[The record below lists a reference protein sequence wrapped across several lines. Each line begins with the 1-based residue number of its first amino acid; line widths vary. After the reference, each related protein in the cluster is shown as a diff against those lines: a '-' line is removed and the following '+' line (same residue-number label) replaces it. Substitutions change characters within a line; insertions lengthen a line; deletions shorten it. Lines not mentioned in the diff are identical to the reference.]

1 MRGRTKMLLAQEAE
15 NRRRKGNDYGNP
27 YDNEKPNNRYE
38 SGNGGEMRDK
48 PYYGYDNKPV
58 NIYIPP
64 MSPSNNE
71 YRDRGVEYRGTRAEY
86 RGEYGQ
92 YPPPIY
98 ENRQP
103 DERRIGFDGGYGGQ
117 MTHGSR
123 TETNSRNL
131 YFSGSSNRGSS
142 SQGIDKAQAE
152 EWTEQMINSDGTRGA
167 HWDINE
173 AKTLKDKLGIN
184 VDPMEFYVAV
194 NMMYSDYCATAKQ
207 FGVDKPEF
215 YGHLA
220 KAFLMDK
227 DAGPDKLHKYFSE
240 VVG

>member
-15 NRRRKGNDYGNP
+15 RRRGRGNDYGNP

-38 SGNGGEMRDK
+38 SGNGGEMRDR
-48 PYYGYDNKPV
+48 PYYAYDSKPV

-64 MSPSNNE
+64 MSPSNN
-71 YRDRGVEYRGTRAEY
+71 DYRGNGMEY

-92 YPPPIY
+92 YPPPMY
-98 ENRQP
+98 ESRQL

-117 MTHGSR
+117 MHGGGR

-131 YFSGSSNRGSS
+131 YFSGSANRGTSS
-142 SQGIDKAQAE
+142 KEIDKEQAE
-152 EWTEQMINSDGTRGA
+152 EWTEQMINSDGTKGA
-167 HWDINE
+167 HWTMND
-173 AKTLKDKLGIN
+173 AKALKEKLNLNSI
-184 VDPMEFYVAV
+184 DPIEFYVTL
-194 NMMYSDYCATAKQ
+194 NMMYSDYCSTAKQ
-207 FGVDKPEF
+207 FGVDRPEF
-215 YGHLA
+215 YAHLA

-240 VVG
+240 VVGK